1 VEQNSW
7 PTPMETIHRKVTRKN
22 ALHQD
27 NVEGK
32 DGLTADL
39 MAPWD
44 PYFLEPPARSN
55 LDLHSYTRLVIE
67 VC

>member
-1 VEQNSW
+1 MFQIQKAVEQNSW
-7 PTPMETIHRKVTRKN
+7 PTQDPIPMETI
-22 ALHQD
+22 QD
-27 NVEGK
+27 NAEGK

-55 LDLHSYTRLVIE
+55 LDLDSYTRLVIE